1 MAQIPVYTPQAS
13 PQEASGARESS
24 IASPGLFDAGA
35 RENERLGSAITGLGA
50 NLADVQADMQH
61 RQNADMIFRAETA
74 AKTDYVKNFL
84 GPALQ
89 RRGAAAEGL
98 ADEATKYWD
107 NQLEV
112 HSKNLQN
119 TVQQHIFGEQ
129 IAKLREQ
136 SLQQMSLH
144 EAQQKY
150 VSLNESADASVV
162 SSTNLAAQ
170 QVGTPIQ
177 DAAISQGRSDIIRRR
192 AAQGQLNG
200 WSPEVVNEKTQASLS
215 NLHLQVIQNMVR
227 SDPAAAE
234 EYYNKVKMTGD
245 WNGTH
250 NDTAEKLI
258 ASGNY
263 LVGAQHAAD
272 IAMASSNENGPLNE
286 AQAIEQVMSTTHG
299 KMQKA
304 AVTEVAQAFGRQ
316 RQAQAEAVK
325 ASNDQGLKIWNATK
339 KQSAIPADVW
349 SNMSG
354 EGQQAVIRLAEKDAK
369 EEKVVT
375 KWDVYASV
383 REFARSDPETF
394 RDTTKTQLAV
404 KYGDDLAPA
413 QLHDLID
420 LQTKP
425 EEPGAE
431 KLHSMLD
438 NAHQRQGWSPANN
451 MKDIGEF
458 DWVAR
463 RALQDY
469 AAAHDGKKPDEKQ
482 QQAIIDNLG
491 RDRILKRA
499 YWFDRKEPGYKAYG
513 SGFWS
518 ESKQAPDEHPDYINA
533 RSALIAAG
541 VKEPSDEQIK
551 ATVAGAYA
559 GKKPKPVGTGTV
571 LRDGTPE
578 APVSHADQVPGQTA
592 APVTALPAE
601 PVTAPAA
608 AVTPNETTEQ
618 RYVREY
624 EEKHPRTTSTEK
636 VDITPMIKDRMNPM
650 SEAQVKPYQKDVG
663 TTTVK
668 ELPTAPAVVPKSI
681 PKPEADRL
689 RHEIMHFSAIA
700 KSAAHSEAERAAA
713 LTEYV
718 KRALRLGISREA
730 IEKAT
735 RRPIESFNIQ

>member
-1 MAQIPVYTPQAS
+1 MATIPVYTPQVS
-13 PQEASGARESS
+13 PQELSGARESS

-35 RENERLGSAITGLGA
+35 HQNQQLGQAVEGLGA
-50 NLADVQADMQH
+50 NLADIQVDMQH
-61 RQNADMIFRAETA
+61 RQNADMVFRAETA
-74 AKTDYVKNFL
+74 VKTDYTKNFL
-84 GPALQ
+84 TPALQ

-107 NQLEV
+107 NQLEA

-119 TVQQHIFGEQ
+119 SVQQHIFGEQ
-129 IAKLREQ
+129 VAKLRLQ

-177 DAAISQGRSDIIRRR
+177 DAAISQARSDIIRRR
-192 AAQGQLNG
+192 AAQAQLNG
-200 WSPEVVNEKTQASLS
+200 WTADVANEKTQASLS

-227 SDPAAAE
+227 ANPTEAE
-234 EYYNKVKMTGD
+234 EYYNKVKLTGD

-250 NDTAEKLI
+250 NDAAEKLI

-272 IAMASSNENGPLNE
+272 LAMASSNENGPLNE

-299 KMQKA
+299 KTQRA
-304 AVTEVAQAFGRQ
+304 AVTEVAAAFGRQ
-316 RQAQAEAVK
+316 RQAKAEAMRD
-325 ASNDQGLKIWNATK
+325 SDNTGLKIWNATL

-349 SNMSG
+349 TNMSG
-354 EGQQAVIRLAEKDAK
+354 EGQQAVIKLAEKNAK

-375 KWDVYASV
+375 KWDVYAAV

-404 KYGDDLAPA
+404 RYADDLAPA

-425 EEPGAE
+425 TEPGAE
-431 KLHSMLD
+431 TVHAQLE
-438 NAHQRQGWSPANN
+438 NAHQRLGWTASSNL
-451 MKDIGEF
+451 KDIGEF
-458 DWVAR
+458 DWVAH
-463 RALQDY
+463 RALHDY
-469 AAAHDGKKPDEKQ
+469 AAVNGKKPDDKKQ
-482 QQAIIDNLG
+482 QEIIDALA
-491 RDRILKRA
+491 RDRALKRA
-499 YWFDRKEPGYKAYG
+499 YWFDKKEPGYKAYG
-513 SGFWS
+513 SADWENS
-518 ESKQAPDEHPDYINA
+518 QQVPDEQHDYINA

-541 VKEPSDEQIK
+541 ATHPTDEQIK
-551 ATVAGAYA
+551 ATVAAAYA
-559 GKKPKPVGTGTV
+559 GKKPKPEGYGTV
-571 LRDGTPE
+571 LRNTAPE

-592 APVTALPAE
+592 APTTSLPAE
-601 PVTAPAA
+601 PVAPP
-608 AVTPNETTEQ
+608 VIGND
-618 RYVREY
+618 VHIGREAY
-624 EEKHPRTTSTEK
+624 DTGKRPDPK
-636 VDITPMIKDRMNPM
+636 VDISPIIQDRLNPM
-650 SEAQVKPYQKDVG
+650 NEATVKPYIKD
-663 TTTVK
+663 TAPTIVK
-668 ELPTAPAVVPKSI
+668 DLPTAPAVVPKSI
-681 PKPEADRL
+681 PKAEADRL
-689 RHEIMHFSAIA
+689 RHEITHFSAIA
-700 KSAAHSEAERAAA
+700 KSAAHSEAERARA

-718 KRALRLGISREA
+718 KRALRLGITRDA

-735 RRPIESFNIQ
+735 RRPIESFNLQ